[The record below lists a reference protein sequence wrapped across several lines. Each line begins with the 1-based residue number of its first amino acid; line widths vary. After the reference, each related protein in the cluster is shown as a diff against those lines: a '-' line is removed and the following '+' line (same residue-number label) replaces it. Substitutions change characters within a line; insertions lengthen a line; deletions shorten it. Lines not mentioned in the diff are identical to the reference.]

1 MIFLQGYGG
10 SHPEN
15 ELELVTDAHLSREIH
30 VTDAHI
36 RAFSRRLHDA
46 VRREVPAY
54 AAITSASVESD
65 VLRVNRENVVLF
77 FRCLAEDRQP
87 LAAELDAI
95 AASAR
100 SRLRQGIPLE
110 AIFRSYR
117 VGVRVLWECLLEV
130 APQQDHGRLGVLALE
145 YADRVSTAAAAAYL
159 EERQRVAQS
168 RHEATRLLLTRVI
181 AAEVDEASTLSEA
194 AALGFDFSAPH
205 VVVVATVAFGELS
218 PNTRSDLALAAVQTR
233 LHSRLPACLAV
244 LLSSGLVAAV
254 PVPDAE
260 VAERL
265 VARAATG
272 TPGGEPTLAVGVGTP
287 RAGITGLAASYQE
300 AVRARALG
308 RMLHPGRTFHRYG
321 EVALFDLFKEGETI
335 DAFVREALGPV
346 LELDAARCRRL
357 IETLDALFASA
368 LNRKQAAFRLGVH
381 QNTLSNRIRRAEALL
396 GGSIVEGERR
406 FHIELALRL
415 LPLTSLR
422 GKVVDG

>member
-1 MIFLQGYGG
+1 MTETHLF
-10 SHPEN
+10 PEIR
-15 ELELVTDAHLSREIH
+15 VS
-30 VTDAHI
+30 DAHI
-36 RAFSRRLHDA
+36 RAFSRRLHQA
-46 VRREVPAY
+46 VRDEVPAY
-54 AAITSASVESD
+54 AAITSANVESD
-65 VLRVNRENVVLF
+65 ILRVNRENVVLF
-77 FRCLAEDRQP
+77 FRCLAENRQP
-87 LAAELDAI
+87 TAAELDAI

-100 SRLRQGIPLE
+100 PRLRQGISLE

-117 VGVRVLWECLLEV
+117 IGVRVLWECLLEV

-181 AAEVDEASTLSEA
+181 ATEVDELATLSQA
-194 AALGFDFSAPH
+194 SALGFDFSAPH
-205 VVVVATVAFGELS
+205 VVLVATVAFGELS
-218 PNTRSDLALAAVQTR
+218 PNTRSDLALAAVQAR
-233 LHSRLPACLAV
+233 FQSRLPACLAV

-260 VAERL
+260 VAEQL
-265 VARAATG
+265 VERAATG
-272 TPGGEPTLAVGVGTP
+272 TTPGSEPPLAVGVGTP
-287 RAGITGLAASYQE
+287 RVGIGGLAASYQE
-300 AVRARALG
+300 AVRAHALG
-308 RMLHPGRTFHRYG
+308 RMLHPGRVFHRYA

-368 LNRKQAAFRLGVH
+368 LNRKQASFRLRVH

-396 GGSIVEGERR
+396 GGSILEGERR

-415 LPLTSLR
+415 LPLTALR
-422 GKVVDG
+422 RNVLDA